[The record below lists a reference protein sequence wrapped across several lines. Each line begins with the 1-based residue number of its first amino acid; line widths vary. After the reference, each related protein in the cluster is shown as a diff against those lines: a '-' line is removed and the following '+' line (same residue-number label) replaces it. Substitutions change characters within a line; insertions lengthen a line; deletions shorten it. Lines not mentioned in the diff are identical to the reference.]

1 MAIVQISRITNR
13 KGLAVDLPQLAG
25 AELGWNVDT
34 RQLFIGN
41 GTLEEGAPVI
51 GNTEILTE
59 FSDIFNLATS
69 YTYSG
74 QAATGYSVQT
84 GVAPGT
90 PVVQS
95 LQNWLDQ
102 FATVKDFGAV
112 GDGETDD
119 TAAINRALYQLYC
132 REANPEIRRALFF
145 PAGVYK
151 VTGTIYIPT
160 WANLYGEGIRSSV
173 IQMDNSDDS
182 TQEDYVAR
190 TVDSLFQSGV
200 NIGTNGATPPQGITL
215 TNLGFRNLQA
225 TNVFLIEYANQV
237 TATNVSFIGSLTTAD
252 LDNPLDDTAA
262 VRISS
267 SNTYVTQDIVFEGCQ
282 FSGTTYGFAPIF
294 ETENQSTKGVSIT
307 NCKFDTLYQGVT
319 IGTGAPGG
327 TPSGIKI
334 LSNFFDN
341 IYAEGITIQDAELNA
356 TGYNIFYD
364 VGNNF
369 GGDTLPA
376 TPIINIDADNTV
388 SVGDMFSRPDVYAA
402 IEPRISLNQKTSIAF
417 TNGSQIQLGTYTRQ
431 SGQVATLVNNTT
443 SPAALFTVDT
453 DVTKAFV
460 VNYTVIRDQAYRT
473 GTFTVVSEGGTSIV
487 TSDDYSEND
496 ATGMNW
502 VVTQVTTTVTVAYT
516 LSNLGTPA
524 NLTYSVNYLG

>member
-59 FSDIFNLATS
+59 FSDILNLAAS

-74 QAATGYSVQT
+74 QTATGYTVQT

-132 REANPEIRRALFF
+132 RETNPSIRRSLFF

-160 WANLYGEGIRSSV
+160 WANLYGEGINSSV
-173 IQMDNSDDS
+173 IQLDAGGV
-182 TQEDYVAR
+182 DYVAR

-215 TNLGFRNLQA
+215 TNLGFRNLRT

-237 TATNVSFIGSLTTAD
+237 TATNVSFVGPLTTAD
-252 LDNPLDDTAA
+252 LDNPSDDTAA
-262 VRISS
+262 VRLSS
-267 SNTYVTQDIVFEGCQ
+267 SNTYITQDVVFEGCE

-294 ETENQSTKGVSIT
+294 DTENQSTKGISIT
-307 NCKFDTLYQGVT
+307 NSKFDTLYQGVT
-319 IGTGAPGG
+319 IGTGASGG
-327 TPSGIKI
+327 APTGIKI
-334 LSNFFDN
+334 ISNLFDN
-341 IYAEGITIQDAELNA
+341 IYNEGIVIQNAELNA

-364 VGNNF
+364 VGNHF
-369 GGDTLPA
+369 AGDTLPF
-376 TPIINIDADNTV
+376 TPVIELDGDNNV
-388 SVGDMFSRPDVYAA
+388 SVGDMFARPDVYAA
-402 IEPRISLNQKTSIAF
+402 TVPRININQKTVIAI
-417 TNGSQIQLGTYTRQ
+417 TNGNQIQLGTYTRQ
-431 SGQVATLVNNTT
+431 SGQVVTLLNDTT
-443 SPAALFTVDT
+443 SPAVLFTVDT
-453 DVTKAFV
+453 DVAKAFV
-460 VNYTVIRDQAYRT
+460 VNYTVTRDQSFRT
-473 GTFTVVSEGGTSIV
+473 GSLTVVSEGGTSIV
-487 TSDDYSEND
+487 TSDDYNEND
-496 ATGMNW
+496 TTGMEW
-502 VVTQVTTTVTVAYT
+502 VVTQVTSTVTVSYT
-516 LSNLGTPA
+516 LTDLGFSA
-524 NLTYSVNYLG
+524 NLTYSINYLG